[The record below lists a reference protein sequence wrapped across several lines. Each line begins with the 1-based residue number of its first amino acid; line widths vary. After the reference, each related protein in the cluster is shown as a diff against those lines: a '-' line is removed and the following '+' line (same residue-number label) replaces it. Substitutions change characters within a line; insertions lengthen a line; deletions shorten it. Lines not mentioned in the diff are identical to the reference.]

1 VNILA
6 VLSQKGGTGKSH
18 TVRSLAVAALIAGQK
33 VAILDADPQG
43 TVVAWGRRRQHNAPY
58 IAALGSQ
65 TVASQIADM
74 KGRGAD
80 LVVIDTPPHAQ
91 PIINMAAEASTACL
105 IVTGAF
111 LEELETVATVATIA
125 KALKKP
131 SAIVLNRVSRSHAL
145 TLARAA
151 LATFQLPVCPM
162 AMAQLVTHAYASAE
176 GETANE
182 REPDGKAA
190 KEVNSVY
197 AWLMKE
203 GLV

>member
-1 VNILA
+1 
-6 VLSQKGGTGKSH
+6 
-18 TVRSLAVAALIAGQK
+18 
-33 VAILDADPQG
+33 
-43 TVVAWGRRRQHNAPY
+43 
-58 IAALGSQ
+58 
-65 TVASQIADM
+65 
-74 KGRGAD
+74 
-80 LVVIDTPPHAQ
+80 
-91 PIINMAAEASTACL
+91 
-105 IVTGAF
+105 
-111 LEELETVATVATIA
+111 
-125 KALKKP
+125 
-131 SAIVLNRVSRSHAL
+131 L

-197 AWLMKE
+197 AWLKKE